1 MKTIGERLNFLMTS
15 KGLTNAA
22 MARLCDVS
30 RQSVIHWRTP
40 KFKRMDAS
48 LALIICDEFKV
59 SLRWLINGEGEMVAA
74 AELAIDPDRLSEA
87 LLLLDAHVQDR
98 AVRLSEEKKAR
109 AAAIIYQLLTSGVI
123 SDPAEPAVIKNVLRL
138 VA

>member
-30 RQSVIHWRTP
+30 RQSVIHWRTAR
-40 KFKRMDAS
+40 FKRMDAS

-59 SLRWLINGEGEMVAA
+59 SLRWLINGEGEMPAA
-74 AELAIDPDRLSEA
+74 AELAVNPEMLADA
-87 LLLLDAHVQDR
+87 LVLLETHLQDR
-98 AVRLSEEKKAR
+98 AVRLSTEKRAR
-109 AAAIIYQLLTSGVI
+109 AAAIIYQLMSSGAV
-123 SDPAEPAVIKNVLRL
+123 SNAAEPAVIKNVLRL